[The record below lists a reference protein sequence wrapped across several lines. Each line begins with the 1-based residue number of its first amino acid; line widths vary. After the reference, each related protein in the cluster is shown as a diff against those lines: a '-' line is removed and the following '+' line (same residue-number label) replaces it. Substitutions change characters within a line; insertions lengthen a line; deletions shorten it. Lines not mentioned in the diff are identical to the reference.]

1 MTSQVMFIRSLL
13 QLDSG
18 TGKLAPTLR
27 RVPAGQHEA
36 NIEGDGSAELVA
48 KPFTVEWLPD
58 GKFNLQIHARS
69 AEHLNKLMPQMA
81 AAVGLTEEDLRH
93 QLIGA
98 SASEVHQPIDPFEED
113 LALGGP
119 VAIRS
124 AIKSSLVLWCT
135 LVGNDEIKS
144 DVYAAVRGFILNGD
158 HAFLK
163 SRTHHDSSYFK
174 NVEMMKKAYGPLFNL
189 IYIRS
194 NSLGRVLGHFTLY
207 NMIAWQFVIAEA
219 GGSPNAKIGLISNP
233 LSPEKWSD
241 RAADE
246 FHVPFNWLAKPD
258 YSDDFHRSKARAEAV
273 LQHYFEMSIPRMEA
287 RVLEDCRRELGI
299 EPDGIIPRNK
309 QAEFDRLVA
318 TRVELHR
325 RGLPH
330 ERKLSSQE
338 LRADSDQPVSY
349 PHALK

>member
-1 MTSQVMFIRSLL
+1 
-13 QLDSG
+13 
-18 TGKLAPTLR
+18 
-27 RVPAGQHEA
+27 
-36 NIEGDGSAELVA
+36 
-48 KPFTVEWLPD
+48 
-58 GKFNLQIHARS
+58 
-69 AEHLNKLMPQMA
+69 
-81 AAVGLTEEDLRH
+81 
-93 QLIGA
+93 
-98 SASEVHQPIDPFEED
+98 
-113 LALGGP
+113 
-119 VAIRS
+119 
-124 AIKSSLVLWCT
+124 
-135 LVGNDEIKS
+135 
-144 DVYAAVRGFILNGD
+144 
-158 HAFLK
+158 
-163 SRTHHDSSYFK
+163 
-174 NVEMMKKAYGPLFNL
+174 MMKKAYGPLFNL

-338 LRADSDQPVSY
+338 LSRLLGKS
-349 PHALK
+349 